1 MHKLISHKFSDD
13 DIIELADHLREVG
26 SRAAKLVGEMPL
38 NLVFHKD
45 DLVKAAFITGI
56 CHDFGK
62 AKKQFQEYIW
72 TGHKVKEREH
82 AVISSIFGFIVSTKI
97 FKSSEGLSRLIPFVC
112 AYVINRHHG
121 LLVDIDDAFSPES
134 LQVEYAVARN
144 SIDERMWDLTFDVP
158 YYGTVVF
165 KDFRDAFMS
174 LQTDDIAREF
184 KKFRVFLREQSERSG
199 AENSPLID
207 LYLTLLVIVSTIAES
222 DVACVIRAPLP
233 EISSSIPVQ
242 KIEEFLSKLEDKG
255 SETFRMLRKKAWKNV
270 RSFISSNVSSTFK
283 LNLPTGI
290 GKTLMG
296 LHLATKLQQKRRGLT
311 IYSLPY
317 LSIIE
322 QVSDVARS
330 VLCNEPDPLRVLQ
343 YHSLTFPEARN
354 SRESPNFEQA
364 RFATEDWDSDM
375 VVTTFD
381 QLFYSFLSG
390 QRSFIRRF
398 WRLAGAT
405 LILDEVQTVPSRI
418 IPLIKA
424 FLQRMSTKLEMKML
438 YMTATSPPFLNEAVK
453 IIQEDEEFFTCL
465 NRTCII
471 LNLEKIRLRDYLGS
485 LPAFL
490 SERKY
495 KSIMFVANTIRC
507 SFRLFE
513 FLQRLKEEQEDFRN
527 MQLFYISGAVVPIE
541 RINKIKEIKK
551 LLESEST
558 DKKWVVIVA
567 TQCVEAGVDIDV
579 DEIVR
584 DFAPWDSLMQ
594 VCGRANRNDR
604 NPCATVWVHR
614 WVDDERNNSNKL
626 FADYIYDCVLLDAT
640 FEVLNNNPKELNE
653 SEYLTIQKRYNKELE
668 RRLSLDKYRSILAN
682 TLAWKFSEIDE
693 FRKEFREGDAFK
705 VSIFCV
711 ADETS
716 ARLKK
721 IATLLW
727 SSKDPQAALLELEKL
742 VNSDHFSKLAE
753 FLKIDSPVLMDMI
766 KDIKSKQGRSQ
777 LFEIQRMLSPMLRA
791 YVISVSERTL
801 KEAGVSFIT
810 EGFCF
815 LDNHNYRSL
824 LGPVTHLEDNSEKLP
839 DNIC

>member
-13 DIIELADHLREVG
+13 DITELVDHLRDVG
-26 SRAAKLVGEMPL
+26 SRAAKLVEEMPL

-82 AVISSIFGFIVSTKI
+82 AVISSIFGFIVSIKI
-97 FKSSEGLSRLIPFVC
+97 FKNSNGLSRLLPFVC
-112 AYVINRHHG
+112 AYAINRHHS

-134 LQVEYAVARN
+134 LQIEYAVARN
-144 SIDERMWDLTFDVP
+144 NIDERIWDLTFDVP
-158 YYGTVVF
+158 YYGIVVF
-165 KDFRDAFMS
+165 KDFRDVFMS

-184 KKFRVFLREQSERSG
+184 EKFRILLREQSEKGGS
-199 AENSPLID
+199 ENSPLID
-207 LYLTLLVIVSTIAES
+207 LYLTLLVIVSVIAES
-222 DVACVIRAPLP
+222 DVACVIEAPLP
-233 EISSSIPVQ
+233 NIPSIIPIQ
-242 KIEEFLSKLEDKG
+242 KIEEFLSKLKDRG
-255 SETFRMLRKKAWKNV
+255 SQTFRMLRKKAWENV
-270 RSFISSNVSSTFK
+270 RSFTPSNISNTFR

-296 LHLATKLQQKRRGLT
+296 LHLATKLQHERQSLT

-322 QVSDVARS
+322 QVSGVAKS
-330 VLCNEPDPLRVLQ
+330 VFCNEPDSLRVLQ
-343 YHSLTFPEARN
+343 YHSLTFPEARD
-354 SRESPNFEQA
+354 SKESPNFEQA
-364 RFATEDWDSDM
+364 RFATEDWDSDI

-418 IPLIKA
+418 ISLIETL
-424 FLQRMSTKLEMKML
+424 LQRMSTKLEM
-438 YMTATSPPFLNEAVK
+438 TATNPPFLKEAVK
-453 IIQEDEEFFTCL
+453 IVQDDKEFFTCL
-465 NRTCII
+465 NRTRII
-471 LNLEKIRLRDYLGS
+471 LNLESMKLGDYLDS

-490 SERKY
+490 SERKF
-495 KSIMFVANTIRC
+495 KSIMFVANTIKC

-513 FLQRLKEEQEDFRN
+513 FLQRLKKEQEDFHSMR
-527 MQLFYISGAVVPIE
+527 LFYISGAVVPIE

-551 LLESEST
+551 LLESESSN
-558 DKKWVVIVA
+558 KEWIVIVA

-604 NPCATVWVHR
+604 KFCATVWVHR
-614 WVDDERNNSNKL
+614 WVDDERENSNRL

-640 FEVLNNNPKELNE
+640 LRALNNNPKEFNE
-653 SEYLTIQKRYNKELE
+653 SGYLTIQRRYTEELE
-668 RRLSLDKYRSILAN
+668 KSLSLDKYRSILAN

-716 ARLKK
+716 AYLKE

-727 SSKDPQAALLELEKL
+727 SSKDSQAALLELEKL
-742 VNSDHFSKLAE
+742 FNSDHFPKLAE
-753 FLKIDSPVLMDMI
+753 FLKIDSRVLMDMI
-766 KDIKSKQGRSQ
+766 RDIKSKQGRSQ
-777 LFEIQRMLSPMLRA
+777 LFEIQRMLSPMLHA
-791 YVISVSERTL
+791 YTISVSERAL
-801 KEAGVSFIT
+801 KEVDVSFII

-815 LDNHNYRSL
+815 LDNRNYRSL
-824 LGPVTHLEDNSEKLP
+824 LGPVTHLEDISEKLP